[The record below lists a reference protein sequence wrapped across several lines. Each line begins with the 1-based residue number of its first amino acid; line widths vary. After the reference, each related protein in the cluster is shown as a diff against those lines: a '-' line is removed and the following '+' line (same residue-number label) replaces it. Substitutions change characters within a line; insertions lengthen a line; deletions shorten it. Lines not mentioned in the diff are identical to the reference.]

1 MGQKVNPVAFRL
13 GFSQNWRSRWFNKS
27 KYQQFLQE
35 DFLIREFLSKKVAK
49 AGLDK
54 IEIERSSNSVNVI
67 IHAAR
72 PGLIIGR
79 GGSGIEDLKKEVKQ
93 FLFRKMRSV
102 LKSELRLSVEEV
114 KGAESRA
121 AAVAQNMVEQIEK
134 RMPYRRVL
142 KQSLE
147 RIMQSKNVQGA
158 KVMVG
163 GRLDGNDI
171 ARRGWLYKG
180 KIPLQ
185 TLRADIDYAQATAY
199 TTYGTVGVKV
209 WIFKKEEFKKGEST
223 KEKN

>member
-102 LKSELRLSVEEV
+102 LK
-114 KGAESRA
+114 
-121 AAVAQNMVEQIEK
+121 
-134 RMPYRRVL
+134 
-142 KQSLE
+142 
-147 RIMQSKNVQGA
+147 
-158 KVMVG
+158 
-163 GRLDGNDI
+163 
-171 ARRGWLYKG
+171 
-180 KIPLQ
+180 
-185 TLRADIDYAQATAY
+185 
-199 TTYGTVGVKV
+199 
-209 WIFKKEEFKKGEST
+209 
-223 KEKN
+223 